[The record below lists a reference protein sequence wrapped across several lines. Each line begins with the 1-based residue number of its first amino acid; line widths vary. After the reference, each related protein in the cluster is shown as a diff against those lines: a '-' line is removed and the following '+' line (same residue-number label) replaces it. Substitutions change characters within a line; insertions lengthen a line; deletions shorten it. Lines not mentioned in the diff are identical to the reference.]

1 MSVNRPLAAVLTA
14 ALLAMACD
22 QQGRPIEHPGMDR
35 LKPGISGELDVRGV
49 FGVPEMIIEERDGS
63 RTFQYP
69 QGPQGPRTFFAT
81 FAADGRLIRVWNVLV
96 AETFAKVVPGM
107 ARDDVRLLLGRPGA
121 EQTYPL
127 KRQTAW
133 EWKYIGEMHRDHVF
147 YVMFDDAGRVV
158 STGTEDPNLSA
169 GR

>member
-121 EQTYPL
+121 YAASAL
-127 KRQTAW
+127 AALACTAA
-133 EWKYIGEMHRDHVF
+133 RR
-147 YVMFDDAGRVV
+147 ARAQPPAA
-158 STGTEDPNLSA
+158 TSA
-169 GR
+169 SSISIQPSRA